1 MKISIRDAST
11 IGPHGTRS
19 VVIQGK
25 TALKLSAVIV
35 SSLILANCGSAKTG
49 FLSSKYGASASPKV
63 VSTGERV
70 PVGGGYSK
78 VGKPY
83 IIAGRLYQPSDPSH
97 YTATG
102 LASWYGEDFHG
113 RMTAN
118 GEVFNTFSVSAAHPT
133 LPLPSYIRVTN
144 LNNGR
149 SIIARV
155 NDRGPFHSNRL
166 LDVSERVAE
175 ALSFRNAGTT
185 NVKIDYLGKAPQE
198 GSDDARLIA
207 TLTTDG
213 TPAVLKGDASAT
225 LMTASAEPPR
235 LPLGDTID
243 EVANVVAED
252 TTPVTSP
259 VAAPI
264 AAAPLSAPAPVAQN
278 VQPALPKLAASV
290 PLPPSRTLV
299 RGIATSVSAKP
310 VASAKQVPIAQPL
323 KAPVLTLK
331 TQQPLSATTFKTAQA
346 QIPVPV
352 PSARPAKGMLYAPQL
367 VPTSALPVK
376 RLTPQTFVPLN
387 QQQTF

>member
-1 MKISIRDAST
+1 MNVAGAT
-11 IGPHGTRS
+11 
-19 VVIQGK
+19 GK
-25 TALKLSAVIV
+25 TVLKLSTVLAA
-35 SSLILANCGSAKTG
+35 SLVLANCGTSKTG
-49 FLSSKYGASASPKV
+49 FLASKYGASASPKV
-63 VSTGERV
+63 VAEGERV

-83 IIAGRLYQPSDPSH
+83 IIAGRVYQPSDPSH
-97 YTATG
+97 YSATG
-102 LASWYGEDFHG
+102 LASWYGDDFHG

-149 SIIARV
+149 SIVARV

-213 TPAVLKGDASAT
+213 TPAVLRGDASAT
-225 LMTASAEPPR
+225 LMTASAEPAK
-235 LPLGDTID
+235 LPLGDTVD
-243 EVANVVAED
+243 EVASEVAEE
-252 TTPVTSP
+252 PVIETK
-259 VAAPI
+259 AP
-264 AAAPLSAPAPVAQN
+264 AVAPVALAQPS
-278 VQPALPKLAASV
+278 VVPALPKTAAVAV
-290 PLPPSRTLV
+290 PLPPSRTLA
-299 RGIATSVSAKP
+299 RSMATSVPVKQMPIAKP
-310 VASAKQVPIAQPL
+310 VQQAQPAKAQPVLSL
-323 KAPVLTLK
+323 KAP
-331 TQQPLSATTFKTAQA
+331 QPLPSTTFKTAQA
-346 QIPVPV
+346 QVPV
-352 PSARPAKGMLYAPQL
+352 PAVRPAQGMFYAPQL

-376 RLTPQTFVPLN
+376 RLTPQTFVPLT
-387 QQQTF
+387 QPQTF

>member
-1 MKISIRDAST
+1 VDRNSGFSYGAS
-11 IGPHGTRS
+11 
-19 VVIQGK
+19 GK
-25 TALKLSAVIV
+25 TVLKLSAVLAA
-35 SSLILANCGSAKTG
+35 SLVLANCGSSKTG
-49 FLSSKYGASASPKV
+49 FLASKYGASASPRV
-63 VSTGERV
+63 VTEGERI

-83 IIAGRLYQPSDPSH
+83 IIAGRVYQPSDPSH

-102 LASWYGEDFHG
+102 LASWYGDDFHG
-113 RMTAN
+113 RLTAN

-185 NVKIDYLGKAPQE
+185 KVKIDYLGKAPQE

-213 TPAVLKGDASAT
+213 TPAVLNGNASAS

-235 LPLGDTID
+235 LPLGETVDEIASDITE
-243 EVANVVAED
+243 EVA
-252 TTPVTSP
+252 P
-259 VAAPI
+259 VAAPQPV
-264 AAAPLSAPAPVAQN
+264 ANAPVA
-278 VQPALPKLAASV
+278 VLPPLPKSAVASV
-290 PLPPSRTLV
+290 PMPPSRVLN
-299 RGIATSVSAKP
+299 RSLATSTALKPVIAAKP
-310 VASAKQVPIAQPL
+310 VVAPQPV
-323 KAPVLTLK
+323 KAPVLSLK
-331 TQQPLSATTFKTAQA
+331 APQPMPTTTFKTAQA
-346 QIPVPV
+346 QVPV
-352 PSARPAKGMLYAPQL
+352 PATRPAQGMFYAPKL

>member
-1 MKISIRDAST
+1 MKTATLRASSVSHGFVVP
-11 IGPHGTRS
+11 IGAT
-19 VVIQGK
+19 GK
-25 TALKLSAVIV
+25 TALKVSAVLAA
-35 SSLILANCGSAKTG
+35 SLVLANCGSSKTG
-49 FLSSKYGASASPKV
+49 FLASKYGASASPKV
-63 VSTGERV
+63 VAEGERI
-70 PVGGGYSK
+70 PVGGGYTK

-83 IIAGRLYQPSDPSH
+83 IIAGRVYQPSDPSQ

-102 LASWYGEDFHG
+102 LASWYGDDFHG

-185 NVKIDYLGKAPQE
+185 KVKIDYLGKAPQE

-213 TPAVLKGDASAT
+213 TPAVLKGNASAA
-225 LMTASAEPPR
+225 LMTASAEPAR
-235 LPLGDTID
+235 LPLDETVD
-243 EVANVVAED
+243 EVVSETVDEAK
-252 TTPVTSP
+252 P
-259 VAAPI
+259 VAAP
-264 AAAPLSAPAPVAQN
+264 AAVAAPVATPQ
-278 VQPALPKLAASV
+278 LPKANVAAV
-290 PLPPSRTLV
+290 PLPPSRVLA
-299 RGIATSVSAKP
+299 RSLATSTSVKP
-310 VASAKQVPIAQPL
+310 VAVQKPVAAAKPATVPSAA
-323 KAPVLTLK
+323 KAPVLSLK
-331 TQQPLSATTFKTAQA
+331 APQPLPSSTIKTAQA
-346 QIPVPV
+346 QVPV
-352 PSARPAKGMLYAPQL
+352 PTTRPAQGMFYAPKL
-367 VPTSALPVK
+367 VPTSSLQVK